1 MIRMKYFLPKKDPI
15 PLIHAPIS
23 LRDGKDG
30 QQGPPG
36 PSGKDGEQ
44 GPPGKDGKQGPPG
57 LPGRDAVKVPFI
69 GFHCLYDTLPLYT
82 KHCIGYTTQITNYE
96 ETITL
101 HPTFTKH
108 TMVGFQVPDIGVW
121 LIQLNIHFTQYIS
134 IPDIHYS
141 TIDTLLIPMKFPL
154 HRISDYEYL
163 CFSTFVLPVTTLTPC
178 YDVLYCA
185 SAKEQSIHA
194 TITIL
199 ATRIG

>member
-1 MIRMKYFLPKKDPI
+1 MKYFLPKKDPI
-15 PLIHAPIS
+15 PLIHAPTP
-23 LRDGKDG
+23 RGE
-30 QQGPPG
+30 QGPPG
-36 PSGKDGEQ
+36 HPGKDGEQ
-44 GPPGKDGKQGPPG
+44 GPPGPSGEKGEKGEKGEPGPC
-57 LPGRDAVKVPFI
+57 RETPFT

-108 TMVGFQVPDIGVW
+108 TIVGFQVPDIGVW
-121 LIQLNIHFTQYIS
+121 LIQLNIHFTQYTS
-134 IPDIHYS
+134 IPDVHYT
-141 TIDTLLIPMKFPL
+141 TIDTMLIPMKFPL
-154 HRISDYEYL
+154 HRMSDHEYL

-185 SAKEQSIHA
+185 SSKEQSIHA
-194 TITIL
+194 IITIL